1 MTNNNTTK
9 GNTMNIPKGF
19 INGLKWT
26 KFVQAGNET
35 VYQTTFRGQ
44 TWAGFCKQEVLN
56 LIAAKYGLFDCR
68 YSADYEHED
77 KIQKMGGII

>member
-1 MTNNNTTK
+1 MTNNNATK
-9 GNTMNIPKGF
+9 GNTMNISRGF

-44 TWAGFCKQEVLN
+44 KWVGFSKQEVEN
-56 LIAAKYGLFDCR
+56 LIGAEYGLFDCR
-68 YSADYEHED
+68 YSVEYEHED
-77 KIQKMGGII
+77 KIEKMGGIV